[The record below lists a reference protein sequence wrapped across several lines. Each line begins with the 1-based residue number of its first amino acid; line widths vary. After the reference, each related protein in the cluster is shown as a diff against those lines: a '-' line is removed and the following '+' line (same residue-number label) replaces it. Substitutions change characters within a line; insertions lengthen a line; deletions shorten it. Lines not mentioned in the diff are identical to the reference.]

1 MKQDTAPIIQ
11 TDLESMQ
18 MDSRMQALIR
28 QRRELTYGNVMHIEA
43 VAKLIDQYAD
53 EKVRGALK
61 ESLRKRMQW

>member
-28 QRRELTYGNVMHIEA
+28 QIRELTYGNVMHIEA